1 MPPPLSA
8 RLIDIADADRLM
20 PLPTVIVV
28 IPAPMGALHGIRG
41 IPTPT
46 LGSLRYGVVFAFGW
60 LTAGWLTVNRGRK
73 RFIRTHRGH
82 EDAHNQRA

>member
-1 MPPPLSA
+1 MPHPLPSRVANPPV
-8 RLIDIADADRLM
+8 ADRLM
-20 PLPTVIVV
+20 PLPGPVVV
-28 IPAPMGALHGIRG
+28 IPAPQGSLHGVTG
-41 IPTPT
+41 LPTPT
-46 LGSLRYGVVFAFGW
+46 LGSLQYHAVFSFGW